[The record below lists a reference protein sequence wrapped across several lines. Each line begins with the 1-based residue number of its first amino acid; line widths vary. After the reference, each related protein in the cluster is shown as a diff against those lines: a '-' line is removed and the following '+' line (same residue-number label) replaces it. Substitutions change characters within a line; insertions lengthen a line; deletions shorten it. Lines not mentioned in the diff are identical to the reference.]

1 MLMSVWCDYNDAYI
15 LSKGTITV
23 PNTAA
28 TGAAAA
34 YNNKKVIIKT
44 ELHLL
49 IAQAKVL
56 HKCLCCQADVVRPVA
71 DDDFEINNA
80 QILM

>member
-1 MLMSVWCDYNDAYI
+1 MLMSILCDYNDTYI
-15 LSKGTITV
+15 LSKGMITV

-28 TGAAAA
+28 TCAAAV
-34 YNNKKVIIKT
+34 YTNEKVIIKT

-56 HKCLCCQADVVRPVA
+56 HKLLCCQVDFVRPAV

-80 QILM
+80 